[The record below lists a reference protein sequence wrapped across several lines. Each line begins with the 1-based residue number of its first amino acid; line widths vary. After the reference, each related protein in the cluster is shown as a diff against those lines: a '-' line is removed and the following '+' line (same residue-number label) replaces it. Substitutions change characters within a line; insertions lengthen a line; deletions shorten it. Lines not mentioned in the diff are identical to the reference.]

1 MGQFGNQPD
10 FITKIVK
17 SSYTGSNL
25 INNDTFLDGSI
36 VYVGI
41 AGTTGRV
48 KFIPAGAVGASV
60 VTALSSTGVAGSG
73 GSGYVQGTEYD
84 LLGGSGTGLA
94 AEFNVVNGTV
104 VGVIDITSGT
114 DGGYLNGDLVTVD
127 GGDGKATFRVVAS
140 PGKPTFADQGHII
153 VGVQAGTILPIT
165 VDYIAAKGTDDAGQ
179 FLCGK

>member
-25 INNDTFLDGSI
+25 RNNDTFLDGSI
-36 VYVGI
+36 VYVGS
-41 AGTTGRV
+41 AGTTGQV
-48 KFIPAGAVGASV
+48 KFIPAGAVGASTISELV
-60 VTALSSTGVAGSG
+60 SPGYAGSG

-94 AEFNVVNGTV
+94 AEFNVVNGAIES
-104 VGVIDITSGT
+104 VIDITSGLT
-114 DGGYLNGDLVTVD
+114 GGYLNGDLVTVD
-127 GGDGKATFRVVAS
+127 GGDGKATLRVVAS
-140 PGKPTFADQGHII
+140 PGKPTFADQGHVV

-165 VDYIAAKGTDDAGQ
+165 VDYIAAKGADDAGQ